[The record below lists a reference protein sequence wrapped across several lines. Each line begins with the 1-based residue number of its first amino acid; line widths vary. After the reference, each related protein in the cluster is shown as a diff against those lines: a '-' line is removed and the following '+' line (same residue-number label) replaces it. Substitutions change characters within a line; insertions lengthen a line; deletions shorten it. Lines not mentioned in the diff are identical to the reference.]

1 MAEENL
7 GMKGEAR
14 AELKAEGGAKEG
26 VQGGGTIWTTFLL
39 MENQK
44 LEAM

>member
-1 MAEENL
+1 
-7 GMKGEAR
+7 MKGEVR
-14 AELKAEGGAKEG
+14 AELKAEGGAKEE
-26 VQGGGTIWTTFLL
+26 VQGEGTIRTTILL